1 MTRTHVNVAIIGLL
15 SAALAGC
22 GDDKETTDEAPA
34 KAEVL
39 DPAEVHYG
47 KTYSEWN
54 ADWYR
59 WIYEAQYDDECRLPV
74 IDGTGANCDVGQSSD
89 VFFLAGNYAA
99 EPGTPVTV
107 VRDDCVA
114 PASKAVFFPLFNTAA
129 DNGGVPVEMQLD
141 AEALEASATGFLESV
156 DPEKLVAEVDGEAIP
171 DLGRFKTDVVEFSY
185 ELPAEPNFYSCLG
198 ATGVTGA
205 VDPSYAAGYYIML
218 GPLSAGTHEIRF
230 GLDQP
235 DDLFS
240 SLITYNL
247 TVQ

>member
-1 MTRTHVNVAIIGLL
+1 MPRTHVNVAIIALL

-22 GDDKETTDEAPA
+22 SDDKGTDEPAA
-34 KAEVL
+34 KATVL

-54 ADWYR
+54 AEWYR
-59 WIYEAQYDDECRLPV
+59 WVYQIQYDEECALPV
-74 IDGTGANCDVGQSSD
+74 IDGTGANCDVGQSGD

-114 PASKAVFFPLFNTAA
+114 PAGKAVFFPLFNTAA
-129 DNGGVPVEMQLD
+129 DNGGVPPEMQLGAAD
-141 AEALEASATGFLESV
+141 LEASATGFLESV
-156 DPEKLVAEVDGEAIP
+156 QPESLIAEVDGEAIP
-171 DLGRFKTDVVEFSY
+171 ELDRFKTDVVEFSY

-198 ATGVTGA
+198 ATGVTGE
-205 VDPSYAAGYYIML
+205 VSPSYAAGYYVML
-218 GPLSAGTHEIRF
+218 EPLSAGTHEIRF

-240 SLITYNL
+240 SEIVYHL